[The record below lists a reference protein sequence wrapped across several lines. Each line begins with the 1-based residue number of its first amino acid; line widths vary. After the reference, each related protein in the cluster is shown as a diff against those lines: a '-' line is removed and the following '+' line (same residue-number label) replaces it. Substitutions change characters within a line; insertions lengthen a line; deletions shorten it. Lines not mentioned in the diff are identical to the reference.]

1 MEKNLGFRGW
11 FYFRTGWATYFAFV
25 VSAVNALTVTFFL
38 AIENYPSLS
47 AIFPTFG
54 HYIVIVVGVGVP
66 ILVLVGYIHFK
77 RSKSFRAEADVL
89 IETNPHIRRI
99 LQNTEVLL
107 PSYLKLT
114 ELMIKLMIMA
124 AVYEFM
130 FMHKTP
136 IKVIIGEY
144 LKVSDFFVGES
155 QKSFL
160 NAILDK
166 ASKISRVID
175 N

>member
-11 FYFRTGWATYFAFV
+11 FYFRTGWTTYFAFIV
-25 VSAVNALTVTFFL
+25 AGINALTVTFFL

-47 AIFPTFG
+47 VIFPTFF

-66 ILVLVGYIHFK
+66 VLVLVGYVHFK
-77 RSKSFRAEADVL
+77 RSKSYRAEADIL

-114 ELMIKLMIMA
+114 EIMLKLS
-124 AVYEFM
+124 EN
-130 FMHKTP
+130 KKLTD
-136 IKVIIGEY
+136 KE
-144 LKVSDFFVGES
+144 LEEVSKL
-155 QKSFL
+155 QKQL
-160 NAILDK
+160 TEHIDK
-166 ASKISRVID
+166 REISID
-175 N
+175 

>member
-11 FYFRTGWATYFAFV
+11 FYFRTGWATYFAFIV
-25 VSAVNALTVTFFL
+25 AAVNALTVTFFL

-47 AIFPTFG
+47 TIFPTFG
-54 HYIVIVVGVGVP
+54 HYIVIVVGIGVP
-66 ILVLVGYIHFK
+66 ILVLIGYIHFK

-114 ELMIKLMIMA
+114 ELIIKMSENKKLTDK
-124 AVYEFM
+124 EL
-130 FMHKTP
+130 
-136 IKVIIGEY
+136 EE
-144 LKVSDFFVGES
+144 VSKL
-155 QKSFL
+155 QKQL
-160 NAILDK
+160 INHIDK
-166 ASKISRVID
+166 REISID
-175 N
+175 